1 MDIWGCVFPMGTWWT
16 QDVNWYYIRR
26 PGHLLNAFYAFS
38 LRAVSRGNI
47 LVSDG
52 IWDKVFESGLSKCC
66 GRQSLKNFKGY
77 GLLKQTIL
85 LNFFKGCLPQNLLS
99 PLFNTLSHI
108 FLAFSI
114 VWSDQ
119 QCRKFWI
126 DLKKAP
132 NV

>member
-1 MDIWGCVFPMGTWWT
+1 MLWKTVF
-16 QDVNWYYIRR
+16 
-26 PGHLLNAFYAFS
+26 
-38 LRAVSRGNI
+38 
-47 LVSDG
+47 
-52 IWDKVFESGLSKCC
+52 KK
-66 GRQSLKNFKGY
+66 Y